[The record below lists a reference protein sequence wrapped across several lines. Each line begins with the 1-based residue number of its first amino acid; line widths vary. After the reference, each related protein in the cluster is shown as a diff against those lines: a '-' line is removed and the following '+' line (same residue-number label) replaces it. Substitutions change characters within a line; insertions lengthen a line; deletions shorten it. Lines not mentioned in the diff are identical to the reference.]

1 MILILLKGLIL
12 IIVNK
17 ILVENF
23 YIELIYF
30 ILNLNYLLI
39 AFLFILIYFYFWQI
53 NNIDNFIYL
62 NFNYFILIKKINYLI
77 NCNK

>member
-39 AFLFILIYFYFWQI
+39 AFLFILIYYYFWQI

-62 NFNYFILIKKINYLI
+62 NFIYFY
-77 NCNK
+77 NKNK

>member
-30 ILNLNYLLI
+30 ILNPNYLLI
-39 AFLFILIYFYFWQI
+39 AFLFILIYYYFWQI

-62 NFNYFILIKKINYLI
+62 NFIYFY
-77 NCNK
+77 NKNK

>member
-23 YIELIYF
+23 YIELIYN
-30 ILNLNYLLI
+30 ILNPNYLLI
-39 AFLFILIYFYFWQI
+39 AFLFILIYYYFWQI

-62 NFNYFILIKKINYLI
+62 NFNYFYNYSIKILKNGK
-77 NCNK
+77 

>member
-39 AFLFILIYFYFWQI
+39 AFLFILIYYYFWQI

-62 NFNYFILIKKINYLI
+62 NFNYFY
-77 NCNK
+77 NKNK

>member
-39 AFLFILIYFYFWQI
+39 AFLFILIYYYFWQI

-62 NFNYFILIKKINYLI
+62 NFNYFIIN
-77 NCNK
+77 NK

>member
-39 AFLFILIYFYFWQI
+39 AFLFILIYYYFWQI

-62 NFNYFILIKKINYLI
+62 NFNYFYN
-77 NCNK
+77 